1 MRDELSY
8 DWVKKLIILS
18 YLEPKGMMNERSSAN
33 SPHSIRFVW
42 NVTVHDIIITI
53 HTMVPIAENITSG
66 RYKVIRSSE

>member
-8 DWVKKLIILS
+8 DWVKKVNYILS

-42 NVTVHDIIITI
+42 NVIVHDIIITI

-66 RYKVIRSSE
+66 RHKAF